1 MRHAVG
7 AASAAGLLLAA
18 LALQL
23 RAAAP
28 PDPASISTKLLPEG
42 KERALLIQR
51 CAVCHPIEQVV
62 ATRRGNAD
70 WERQVTRMVG
80 FGALATEAEQD
91 QLLDYLERNFSNGA
105 D

>member
-1 MRHAVG
+1 MSRTVAAV
-7 AASAAGLLLAA
+7 SAAGLLLAA
-18 LALQL
+18 LAL

-28 PDPASISTKLLPEG
+28 PDPASISTALLPAG

-62 ATRRGNAD
+62 ANKRGNAD

-80 FGALATEAEQD
+80 FGAIATDAEQD

>member
-1 MRHAVG
+1 MSCRVG

-28 PDPASISTKLLPEG
+28 DPASISTSLLPEG

-62 ATRRGNAD
+62 ATKRGNAD

-80 FGALATEAEQD
+80 FGAMATEAEQD

>member
-28 PDPASISTKLLPEG
+28 DPASISTSLLPEG

-62 ATRRGNAD
+62 ATKRGNAD